1 MNMDDFLLPDTHG
14 IRQRNCIAI
23 VSHAHP
29 SISKGGAEISAYAV
43 YQGLLAL
50 GHDAIFIAA
59 VPENQAKRVELGSR
73 REYAISVDSADYDY
87 FYHIGSSTVT
97 DQLVDIIERNSVKT
111 VNFHHF
117 MNFGTNSLR
126 AVAEMPDIHTVLT
139 IHEFVAIC
147 HHHGQMITRPAQNLC
162 EKSSTASCASCF
174 PENSGQQFA
183 MRRRHFLTCFAALD
197 GFVSPSRFLA
207 QRFVEW
213 GAPVER
219 MRVVENGLAHVP
231 PTAPPRRKRA
241 GDEQWVFGYFGQIN
255 PFKGLSTIL
264 DAADLIA
271 EYEDLPETLKIR
283 IHGNMVGQSQE
294 FIDRFEASVAKHS
307 FLTYAGAYDNSAVS
321 RLMSDCDYII
331 IPSSWWENS
340 PVVIQEAYAVG
351 RPIICTGI
359 GGMAEKVVDGVT
371 GLHFSL
377 RDHVDLVRVIEIAAT
392 QQMNAK
398 LRSGLP
404 KVPDSTEMAQKY
416 LEVFEGLPQAD
427 KPFVELDEPELEAS
441 ESDIIPSDAVEA
453 PEHIVQS
460 SDRGQS
466 VNIDGFV
473 EEELPAAK
481 LILAEDG
488 QNEADVIV
496 PKRSK
501 GRGARRR

>member
-1 MNMDDFLLPDTHG
+1 
-14 IRQRNCIAI
+14 
-23 VSHAHP
+23 
-29 SISKGGAEISAYAV
+29 
-43 YQGLLAL
+43 
-50 GHDAIFIAA
+50 
-59 VPENQAKRVELGSR
+59 
-73 REYAISVDSADYDY
+73 
-87 FYHIGSSTVT
+87 
-97 DQLVDIIERNSVKT
+97 
-111 VNFHHF
+111 
-117 MNFGTNSLR
+117 
-126 AVAEMPDIHTVLT
+126 
-139 IHEFVAIC
+139 
-147 HHHGQMITRPAQNLC
+147 
-162 EKSSTASCASCF
+162 
-174 PENSGQQFA
+174 
-183 MRRRHFLTCFAALD
+183 
-197 GFVSPSRFLA
+197 
-207 QRFVEW
+207 
-213 GAPVER
+213 
-219 MRVVENGLAHVP
+219 
-231 PTAPPRRKRA
+231 
-241 GDEQWVFGYFGQIN
+241 
-255 PFKGLSTIL
+255 
-264 DAADLIA
+264 
-271 EYEDLPETLKIR
+271 
-283 IHGNMVGQSQE
+283 
-294 FIDRFEASVAKHS
+294 
-307 FLTYAGAYDNSAVS
+307 
-321 RLMSDCDYII
+321 
-331 IPSSWWENS
+331 
-340 PVVIQEAYAVG
+340 
-351 RPIICTGI
+351 
-359 GGMAEKVVDGVT
+359 MAEKVVDGVT

>member
-1 MNMDDFLLPDTHG
+1 MNMDDFLLPDTRG
-14 IRQRNCIAI
+14 VRQRNCIAI

-59 VPENQAKRVELGSR
+59 VPESLATRVELGSR
-73 REYAISVDSADYDY
+73 REYAISVDPADYDY
-87 FYHIGSSTVT
+87 FYHIGSSTVC
-97 DQLVDIIERNSVKT
+97 DQLIDIIERNSVKI

-126 AVAEMPDIHTVLT
+126 AVAERPGIRTVLT
-139 IHEFVAIC
+139 LHEFVAIC
-147 HHHGQMITRPAQNLC
+147 HHHGQMITRPALNLC

-183 MRRRHFLTCFAALD
+183 MRRRHFLNSFAALD
-197 GFVSPSRFLA
+197 GFVSPSKFLA
-207 QRFVEW
+207 QRFIEW
-213 GAPVER
+213 GAPAER
-219 MRVVENGLAHVP
+219 MQVVENGLAHVP
-231 PTAPPRRKRA
+231 PIAPPRRKRV

-294 FIDRFEASVAKHS
+294 FIDRFEACVAKHS
-307 FLTYAGAYDNSAVS
+307 FLTYAGAYDNSVVS
-321 RLMSDCDYII
+321 RLMSDCDYMI

-359 GGMAEKVVDGVT
+359 GGMAEKVIDGVT
-371 GLHFSL
+371 GLHFNL

-398 LRSGLP
+398 LRTGLP

-416 LEVFEGLPQAD
+416 LEIFEMLPPAE
-427 KPFVELDEPELEAS
+427 KPIPEPDEPEVKAF
-441 ESDIIPSDAVEA
+441 ESDNLPREVTDAAED
-453 PEHIVQS
+453 IVQG
-460 SDRGQS
+460 SDSGQN
-466 VNIDGFV
+466 VNNGGFA
-473 EEELPAAK
+473 EDESAAELV
-481 LILAEDG
+481 LAEDVPR
-488 QNEADVIV
+488 EAGVIA
-496 PKRSK
+496 PKRAR
-501 GRGARRR
+501 GRSARRR